1 MSITYKEYINSQTNF
16 KIQHLEDVNYD
27 TLIDLFGDEF
37 TYNQLIKYK
46 DNETNNLIIA
56 SKNYDNNMC
65 ILTIWINKE
74 YVNDIRFKDCGYP
87 LVYKLSQLS
96 IE

>member
-1 MSITYKEYINSQTNF
+1 MSITYEQYITSQTNYN
-16 KIQHLEDVNYD
+16 IQNLNNISFE

-37 TYNQLIKYK
+37 TYNELNKY
-46 DNETNNLIIA
+46 NNNDKYDLDIA

-74 YVNDIRFKDCGYP
+74 YVKDIRFKDCGYP
-87 LVYKLSQLS
+87 LVYKLSQLT

>member
-1 MSITYKEYINSQTNF
+1 MSITYKEYINSQTNYN
-16 KIQHLEDVNYD
+16 IQNLNNISSD

-37 TYNQLIKYK
+37 TYNQLKKYK
-46 DNETNNLIIA
+46 DNEFFDLDIG
-56 SKNYDNNMC
+56 SKNYDDNMC

-74 YVNDIRFKDCGYP
+74 YVKDIRFKDCGYP